1 MTFWKK
7 LLAAL
12 ILVCLV
18 VNTVPAAQ
26 AADVRLSARVDT
38 TELKRQV
45 AIANGLNAYDYTME
59 TWAPL
64 KKALDKGNDILKGTH
79 GQYAVT
85 NAAQAIEEAMG
96 KLVRMD
102 YSALE
107 AALGVVYNKIDENP
121 EMYDMWLR
129 INEAV
134 EKARP
139 LLVSGN
145 QEAVDVMVRKLNELM
160 EEVGDYSVAAG
171 SGEPQVI
178 YEEVEI
184 EVLPTDDYC
193 NIPMHRTWP
202 VLFIVSAV
210 LNAALAAMLI
220 YVIAKKRQTVD
231 NTPLVSYDI
240 DDDLDY

>member
-102 YSALE
+102 YSAL
-107 AALGVVYNKIDENP
+107 
-121 EMYDMWLR
+121 
-129 INEAV
+129 
-134 EKARP
+134 
-139 LLVSGN
+139 
-145 QEAVDVMVRKLNELM
+145 
-160 EEVGDYSVAAG
+160 
-171 SGEPQVI
+171 
-178 YEEVEI
+178 
-184 EVLPTDDYC
+184 
-193 NIPMHRTWP
+193 
-202 VLFIVSAV
+202 
-210 LNAALAAMLI
+210 ALA
-220 YVIAKKRQTVD
+220 
-231 NTPLVSYDI
+231 
-240 DDDLDY
+240 